1 MLSSSAGLRR
11 RNSLWDWSQRYL
23 RRRQLR
29 ESKYHCR
36 NRKLDSTSTLLPS
49 HHPNIRTKHLS
60 LFLHPSSDHYYSS
73 VWDHVCTELSSAAKK
88 APASSLQID
97 KCPTVL
103 ERLPHDAHPWHII
116 HRVPRRIRRR
126 QPTSIMLLLDTHRL
140 MRRPMCRLC
149 VKRGAGQ
156 ESKCREKNGYEEQ
169 MVRFIHLD
177 NNKGIILRRRD
188 RLRQGIHGGIGSD
201 NGLQCCH

>member
-1 MLSSSAGLRR
+1 
-11 RNSLWDWSQRYL
+11 
-23 RRRQLR
+23 
-29 ESKYHCR
+29 
-36 NRKLDSTSTLLPS
+36 
-49 HHPNIRTKHLS
+49 
-60 LFLHPSSDHYYSS
+60 
-73 VWDHVCTELSSAAKK
+73 
-88 APASSLQID
+88 
-97 KCPTVL
+97 
-103 ERLPHDAHPWHII
+103 
-116 HRVPRRIRRR
+116 
-126 QPTSIMLLLDTHRL
+126 MLLLDTHRL

-201 NGLQCCH
+201 NGLECCHWGGGDLVALFIKELLLVSRVEAWISIYLAKSLGLALLFGLWKD